1 LKRNVE
7 DLFPTLGIPMC
18 LVCIFESGDGARVSC
33 GYDGDRRF
41 SGSSLEAFP
50 IAELL
55 PRGLLGTS
63 RRTLLVESLY
73 LEGKALGY
81 VAFEMGPSE
90 PEVYEICRDYLTGA
104 LRGLLTR

>member
-1 LKRNVE
+1 
-7 DLFPTLGIPMC
+7 M
-18 LVCIFESGDGARVSC
+18 
-33 GYDGDRRF
+33 
-41 SGSSLEAFP
+41 
-50 IAELL
+50 
-55 PRGLLGTS
+55 
-63 RRTLLVESLY
+63 LLVESLY